1 MWQQGSTSTCYRW
14 LVYKVEC
21 PLQWKNAS
29 TFQCTWPKEQAVY
42 QTIYPPSKEKK
53 KWFGTKCVA
62 TTDIANWIASWK
74 IRGNRQFYQINIPQI
89 LNRKLLFEAK
99 DRVGLR
105 TKGLQQ
111 FLNAGEILMLEGNLK
126 LLQDTYR
133 KGWGNNSCCNG
144 WFGLVATLLWQVYRW
159 MFWSL

>member
-1 MWQQGSTSTCYRW
+1 MYTVVSAAISSRTERDEVALTQGQISSHSFGEKSVRQN
-14 LVYKVEC
+14 
-21 PLQWKNAS
+21 P
-29 TFQCTWPKEQAVY
+29 EQRA
-42 QTIYPPSKEKK
+42 
-53 KWFGTKCVA
+53 F
-62 TTDIANWIASWK
+62 
-74 IRGNRQFYQINIPQI
+74 
-89 LNRKLLFEAK
+89 FEAK

-126 LLQDTYR
+126 SLQDTYR

-159 MFWSL
+159 MF